1 MRLDFITSDWG
12 HVFKFEHFWESR
24 PFLNIYQTFERA
36 IDIWISDIYLISK
49 LNKNKKNTKGLLWHI
64 IEFLS
69 YGGMKTGLVKIKP
82 RWIMEGNHI
91 WTISQ
96 KCNILYES
104 WYSSHRWPVKISW
117 QVQLNLMLWGSQIS
131 SHTP

>member
-1 MRLDFITSDWG
+1 MRLDLITSDWG

-36 IDIWISDIYLISK
+36 IDICLVCKVNWIIK
-49 LNKNKKNTKGLLWHI
+49 KKNTKGLLWHI

-82 RWIMEGNHI
+82 RWIMGENHI

-117 QVQLNLMLWGSQIS
+117 QLQLNLMLWGSQIS
-131 SHTP
+131 SHTL

>member
-1 MRLDFITSDWG
+1 MPLDLITSDWG

-36 IDIWISDIYLISK
+36 IDFCLVCKVNWIKKKKKHQRVTLTYHRVFKLWWHEDWPSK
-49 LNKNKKNTKGLLWHI
+49 DKATLDNGR
-64 IEFLS
+64 E
-69 YGGMKTGLVKIKP
+69 
-82 RWIMEGNHI
+82 NHI

-117 QVQLNLMLWGSQIS
+117 RLQLNLMLWGSQIS

>member
-1 MRLDFITSDWG
+1 MRLDLITSDWG

-36 IDIWISDIYLISK
+36 IDICLVCKVNWIIK
-49 LNKNKKNTKGLLWHI
+49 KKNTKGLLWHI

-82 RWIMEGNHI
+82 RWIMGENHI

-117 QVQLNLMLWGSQIS
+117 QLQLNLMLWGSQIS

>member
-1 MRLDFITSDWG
+1 MRLDLITSDWG

-36 IDIWISDIYLISK
+36 IDICLVCKVNWIK
-49 LNKNKKNTKGLLWHI
+49 KKNTKGLLWHI

-82 RWIMEGNHI
+82 RWIMGENHI

-117 QVQLNLMLWGSQIS
+117 QLQLNLMLWGSQIS